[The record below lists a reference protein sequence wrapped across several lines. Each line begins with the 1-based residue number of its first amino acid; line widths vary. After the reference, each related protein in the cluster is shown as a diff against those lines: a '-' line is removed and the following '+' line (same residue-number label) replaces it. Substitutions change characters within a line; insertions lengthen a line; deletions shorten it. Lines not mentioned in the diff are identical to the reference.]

1 MEEGKKLE
9 EVKRKVGGKGGK
21 KGGKRERMQVEFEV
35 SRLPHSVR
43 GTRRT
48 CTFGIRQLL
57 KGFEQSGP

>member
-1 MEEGKKLE
+1 MEEGKKLGKSE
-9 EVKRKVGGKGGK
+9 KKVKRREE
-21 KGGKRERMQVEFEV
+21 RERMQVEFEG